1 MTGEKREAAPV
12 IVRKY
17 ANRRLYDTAASRYVT
32 LDDLCA
38 MVKDG
43 VEFEVRDARTGKDIT
58 RSVLTQIIFE
68 QEARGEYL
76 LPVGFLRRLIG
87 CYDDGLRALVPPYL
101 EVAMD
106 SFADNSE
113 RMRRNAQ
120 GGFGEFSPLHAMR
133 ELGEANA
140 AAFRNAMGMFDPF
153 ARGDAESGNGAAP
166 QAPEDAPAQ
175 APTRSEV
182 DELRA
187 QLSQMQERLDALSR
201 AREAEAPGGAGD
213 AAPPEP
219 RRP

>member
-113 RMRRNAQ
+113 RLRRNAQ
-120 GGFGEFSPLHAMR
+120 GALGEFSPLQAMR
-133 ELGEANA
+133 ELGERNA
-140 AAFRNAMGMFDPF
+140 AAFRSAMGMFDPF
-153 ARGDAESGNGAAP
+153 ARGGAESGNGAASE
-166 QAPEDAPAQ
+166 APGASAP

-187 QLSQMQERLDALSR
+187 QLSQMQERIDALSR
-201 AREAEAPGGAGD
+201 AREAEAPAGAGD

-219 RRP
+219 RGP

>member
-153 ARGDAESGNGAAP
+153 ARGDAEGGNGAAP
-166 QAPEDAPAQ
+166 ETPGESAR

>member
-113 RMRRNAQ
+113 RLRRNAQ
-120 GGFGEFSPLHAMR
+120 GALGEFSPLQAMR
-133 ELGEANA
+133 ELGERNA
-140 AAFRNAMGMFDPF
+140 AAFRSAMGMFDPF
-153 ARGDAESGNGAAP
+153 ARSGAENGAAP
-166 QAPEDAPAQ
+166 EAPGAPAQ

-187 QLSQMQERLDALSR
+187 QLSQMQERIDALSR
-201 AREAEAPGGAGD
+201 ARDAEAPAAAGD
-213 AAPPEP
+213 AAPSEP
-219 RRP
+219 RGP